1 MRTIDFSRSFLRFR
15 TDNLNKPSRTTS
27 HQPPYTLNNC
37 VISIECRCRI
47 TDRETDA
54 VQQFV
59 LGAGCKTERVGV
71 ERDVWT
77 EPNGD
82 FVPIFGDDS
91 FMHLKSFA
99 HTGIQVDLYPPG
111 SGKQP
116 LRQTGNRAECFDA
129 TGVDLVECEGELLD
143 SAEAIVEAS
152 LAAEPL
158 VAVTRLSQGRYTAA
172 IEYPVKTMNA
182 NERDMVYQTDTGPVL
197 FPDLSA
203 EPENLLTTLELA
215 YSAFNCPDWIEFIV
229 RVPTAISEDLSVF
242 HYSKPVRM
250 DAKNQVI
257 RRLG

>member
-1 MRTIDFSRSFLRFR
+1 MKTIDFSRSFLRFR

-47 TDRETDA
+47 TDRETNA

-71 ERDVWT
+71 AGDIWT
-77 EPNGD
+77 QPNGD
-82 FVPIFGDDS
+82 FVPIFSDDS

-129 TGVDLVECEGELLD
+129 TGIDLV
-143 SAEAIVEAS
+143 
-152 LAAEPL
+152 
-158 VAVTRLSQGRYTAA
+158 
-172 IEYPVKTMNA
+172 
-182 NERDMVYQTDTGPVL
+182 
-197 FPDLSA
+197 
-203 EPENLLTTLELA
+203 
-215 YSAFNCPDWIEFIV
+215 
-229 RVPTAISEDLSVF
+229 
-242 HYSKPVRM
+242 
-250 DAKNQVI
+250 
-257 RRLG
+257 